1 MDATRII
8 ELAIG
13 GAGALALFW
22 SGFKGNLS
30 NDTIRLMKANKQAQD
45 DAIAILRAELTEHE
59 RDAKD
64 RDGKLS
70 HLTGQVQTLK
80 DIPLAQIAKSL
91 EIVSQTHLDMQSF
104 LKEHQ
109 DNAVVLADRIS
120 DKIIKS
126 LKEKK

>member
-1 MDATRII
+1 
-8 ELAIG
+8 
-13 GAGALALFW
+13 
-22 SGFKGNLS
+22 
-30 NDTIRLMKANKQAQD
+30 MKANKQAQD